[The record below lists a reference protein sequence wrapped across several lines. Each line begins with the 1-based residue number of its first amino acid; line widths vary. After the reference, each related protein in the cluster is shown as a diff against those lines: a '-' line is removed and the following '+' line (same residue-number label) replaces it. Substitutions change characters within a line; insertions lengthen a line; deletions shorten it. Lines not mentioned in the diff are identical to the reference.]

1 MYANNL
7 PSVPV
12 FPPTT
17 LIPKPRAKLKNNNFH
32 SHKSPHRERATTY
45 CDALC
50 PMDPFSRLRASS
62 MHKEDPNQRHELQFL
77 WPRHRE
83 RFVSLVLLNLLKLVL
98 DMDLLDWQRGYF
110 EVSFRECRA
119 LEVLIYRVYEWK
131 N

>member
-1 MYANNL
+1 MYANSL

-17 LIPKPRAKLKNNNFH
+17 LIPKPRAKLKITFFYHSNFTH
-32 SHKSPHRERATTY
+32 HPPHERETTY

-50 PMDPFSRLRASS
+50 LMDPFSKQRAFS

-83 RFVSLVLLNLLKLVL
+83 RFVSLVLLSLLKLVL
-98 DMDLLDWQRGYF
+98 DMDLLDLQRGYF
-110 EVSFRECRA
+110 EVSFRECHA
-119 LEVLIYRVYEWK
+119 LEVLIYRVCE
-131 N
+131 